1 MSDLLQAARQFW
13 YNNVPGTFNLGGEEI
28 TRQQIHVHGGPALDL
43 DNCPICQ
50 KAEWLSRIRQE
61 NLYEQHKCQTRGK
74 GKLRCARQGD
84 ELWATYHQDFWFSV
98 GCDSQLDVPKALIVF
113 HPTRKVRLY
122 ERFWA
127 PYCDFLFMNFRR
139 LLAQTCQVEVVR
151 SVKRADWSKYDFAIY
166 QNLGDGFIFPKPP
179 IPMVMIM
186 YDLWIKDYQSIID
199 HFQPEYLLTPYPKTV
214 RDNFTFSGK
223 LHFYPLHDSTFFSR
237 PNLRKD
243 KRTDLILA
251 GSHRGIMYGPR
262 RDLDKQGD
270 GLAREFAIDFSHR
283 HGALRHR
290 HTGPT
295 EYVEGNN
302 WVRYLNKWS
311 EYLGS
316 ANYAAF
322 ASFGD
327 KKFQPLFAKYYEIFG
342 SGAVPIVPQI
352 PDLDLLG
359 VEPMV
364 HYIPLEVAWKNRK
377 KWRYILKN
385 HKKYR
390 RIAENAVRWHR
401 ENEKRLL
408 FDQFEALV
416 QDVTKD
422 RYPKRLYRKACY

>member
-1 MSDLLQAARQFW
+1 MTEMSDLLQAAREFW
-13 YNNVPGTFNLGGEEI
+13 YNNVPGTFDLNGEQI
-28 TRQQIHVHGGPALDL
+28 TRQQIHTYGGPAPEF
-43 DNCPICQ
+43 NTCETCQ
-50 KAEWLSRIRQE
+50 RAEWLSRIRQE
-61 NLYEQHKCQTRGK
+61 NLHEPHRCKTSGKCQ
-74 GKLRCARQGD
+74 LRCGRQSD
-84 ELWATYHQDFWFSV
+84 ELWTTYHQDFWFSV
-98 GCDSQLDVPKALIVF
+98 GCDPNLNAAKALIVF

-139 LLAQTCQVEVVR
+139 LLAQTCQVETMR
-151 SVKRADWSKYDFAIY
+151 AVKRVDWSRYDFVIH

-186 YDLWIKDYQSIID
+186 YDLWLKDYQSIID
-199 HFQPEYLLTPYPKTV
+199 HFQPEYLLTPYPREVK
-214 RDNFTFSGK
+214 RNFSFAGK
-223 LHFYPLHDSTFFSR
+223 VHFYPLHDSTFFAR

-243 KRTDLILA
+243 KRIDLILA
-251 GSHRGIMYGPR
+251 GSNRGVMYGPR
-262 RDLDKQGD
+262 RELDEQGRL
-270 GLAREFAIDFSHR
+270 LAKEFSVEFSHR

-290 HTGPT
+290 HTGPV
-295 EYVEGNN
+295 EYMDGKEK
-302 WVRYLNKWS
+302 VRYLNKWS

-316 ANYAAF
+316 ANYASF

-327 KKFQPLFAKYYEIFG
+327 KRFQPLFAKYCECLG

-359 VEPMV
+359 VEPMT
-364 HYIPLEVAWKNRK
+364 HYIPLGVVWKNPK

-385 HKKYR
+385 HQKYR
-390 RIAENAVRWHR
+390 RIAENAVRWHK

-416 QDVTKD
+416 QDVTD
-422 RYPKRLYRKACY
+422 WRYPKRLID